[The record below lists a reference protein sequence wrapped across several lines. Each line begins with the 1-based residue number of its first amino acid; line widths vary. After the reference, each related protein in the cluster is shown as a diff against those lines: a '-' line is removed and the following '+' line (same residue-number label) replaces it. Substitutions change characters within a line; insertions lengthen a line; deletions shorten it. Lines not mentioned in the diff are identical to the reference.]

1 MNSKLNH
8 CVVELEFSVSGVSC
22 YSVLFQCRRLARGF
36 KLSSV
41 YV

>member
-1 MNSKLNH
+1 MSSKLNH
-8 CVVELEFSVSGVSC
+8 CVVELEFYVSGVTC
-22 YSVLFQCRRLARGF
+22 CSVLFQCRRMARGF